1 MTFEPYPTRSG
12 FIFLSVALASA
23 LIAIYLLLFLFNQP
37 EFSAPFSL
45 TLWLLLAL
53 MSCGVA
59 TYGALV
65 AFRLEYHLD
74 RNGLIIQWGSIQHLI
89 PFDKID
95 AIVPGN
101 HLSPLN
107 TSKMLNIAGL
117 RFGWGHAEAYGL
129 VRFHATTDLQ
139 DSLLIV
145 TPHLTYVISPRQPQ
159 QLIRAWQARQSL
171 GPTQAWP
178 LGLRH
183 TWPWNTPFFADQWGR
198 CLASLT
204 ILLCLSLFAYLS
216 SIMPNLPTHLPVH
229 FNALGQ
235 PDRIAARSAL
245 LILPIAGGGVF
256 LFNTILGSLV
266 YQREK
271 VAAYLLWGSMVIIQL
286 CLWVALLTL
295 TA

>member
-12 FIFLSVALASA
+12 FIFLSIAIVCA
-23 LIAIYLLLFLFNQP
+23 IMAIYLLGFLFDQP
-37 EFSAPFSL
+37 EFSAPVSL
-45 TLWLLLAL
+45 MIWLLLTL
-53 MSCGVA
+53 TSCGVA
-59 TYGALV
+59 AYWALV

-89 PFDKID
+89 PFDKIE

-101 HLSPLN
+101 NLSPLN
-107 TSKMLNIAGL
+107 TSKVLNIAGL
-117 RFGWGHAEAYGL
+117 RFGWGYTEAYGP
-129 VRFHATTDLQ
+129 VKFHATTDLP

-145 TPHLTYVISPRQPQ
+145 TPHLTYVISPRHPQ

-171 GPTQAWP
+171 GPTQIWS
-178 LGLRH
+178 LGLKR
-183 TWPWNTPFFADQWGR
+183 TWPWNIPFFADQWGWR
-198 CLASLT
+198 LVGLT
-204 ILLCLSLFAYLS
+204 ILLCLGLFAYLS

-235 PDRIAARSAL
+235 PDRIAARSTL
-245 LILPIAGGGVF
+245 LILPIAGGGIF
-256 LFNTILGSLV
+256 LINTIIGSLV

-271 VAAYLLWGSMVIIQL
+271 VAAYLLWGSMVIVQL